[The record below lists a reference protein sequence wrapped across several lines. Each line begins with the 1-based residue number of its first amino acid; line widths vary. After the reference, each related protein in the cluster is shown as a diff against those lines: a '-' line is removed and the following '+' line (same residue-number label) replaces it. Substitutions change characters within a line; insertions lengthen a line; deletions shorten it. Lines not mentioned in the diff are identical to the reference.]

1 MKILTVIIL
10 SFLLSGCIYP
20 VYRTIQPETKVEV
33 LNEKDMPIGGA
44 KVYLS
49 TTEFYPY
56 KFKVEI
62 VRSDEEGIAQFDSIK
77 KWGTDMLMIH
87 GIKPEN
93 HWALCVEKENY
104 KTKVVRPRD
113 KDDFSYQKVIL
124 RVGKATDCLDED
136 VMQGRTSIMPRVD
149 SEQEQNI
156 LTFDF
161 STIYT
166 DRVLA
171 NKVST
176 LISKMLDKQTAS
188 KAYADLEQ
196 LGRKATPYII
206 MQMEDFR
213 ELLVI
218 SISLKNKNRDAF
230 EGIRH
235 IGVKKVVDVLSEILT
250 QLEGKRFYYIANDE
264 KSDEDRKRDIY
275 AWREWLLKI
284 EQGRGR

>member
-1 MKILTVIIL
+1 M
-10 SFLLSGCIYP
+10 
-20 VYRTIQPETKVEV
+20 
-33 LNEKDMPIGGA
+33 
-44 KVYLS
+44 
-49 TTEFYPY
+49 
-56 KFKVEI
+56 
-62 VRSDEEGIAQFDSIK
+62 
-77 KWGTDMLMIH
+77 
-87 GIKPEN
+87 
-93 HWALCVEKENY
+93 
-104 KTKVVRPRD
+104 
-113 KDDFSYQKVIL
+113 
-124 RVGKATDCLDED
+124 
-136 VMQGRTSIMPRVD
+136 
-149 SEQEQNI
+149 
-156 LTFDF
+156 
-161 STIYT
+161 
-166 DRVLA
+166 VLA

-213 ELLVI
+213 ELPVT

-250 QLEGKRFYYIANDE
+250 QLEGKRFSYIANDE

-284 EQGRGR
+284 EQGR